1 MTPVMM
7 IIVMSNIT
15 IAMLTNII
23 TRQQNFQTLKKIKH
37 PKTKHPNAIKPPTL
51 AAVKL

>member
-37 PKTKHPNAIKPPTL
+37 PKIKHPNAIKPPTL